1 VVRQFLAACVRRAV
15 EDPKP
20 VVALPQPQVLSSIR
34 GICRDMIPCFA
45 RPAPTELHVPKVV
58 DHDARRRDF
67 IKAAYETITE
77 SGLANTTVRA
87 VARKAGYTTGALVHY
102 FGDKE
107 ELIRLAL
114 DYSGDVV
121 RDRMQAAHRQQ
132 RGRKAL
138 REIILEALPLD
149 KQHSANW
156 RVWLA
161 LWYHSENDANMR
173 REEKRRYR
181 EWTGRLQRVLEESV
195 DDRELPLATD
205 VLLEVQGLIAFIDG
219 LGVQH
224 LMSSRGMSA
233 KRLTTLLDRYLDR
246 LYVSKR

>member
-1 VVRQFLAACVRRAV
+1 
-15 EDPKP
+15 
-20 VVALPQPQVLSSIR
+20 
-34 GICRDMIPCFA
+34 M
-45 RPAPTELHVPKVV
+45 PKVV

-102 FGDKE
+102 FGDKN

-114 DYSGDVV
+114 DYSGEVV
-121 RDRMQAAHRQQ
+121 RDRMVAVHKQQ

-138 REIILEALPLD
+138 REIVVEALPLD
-149 KQHSANW
+149 KQRDANW

-161 LWYHSENDANMR
+161 LWYHSEDNVDMR

-181 EWTGRLQRVLEESV
+181 EWTGRLERALKESV
-195 DDRELPLATD
+195 DDGEILKSID
-205 VLLEVQGLIAFIDG
+205 VRLEVQALIAFIDG

-246 LYVSKR
+246 LYATKR

>member
-1 VVRQFLAACVRRAV
+1 
-15 EDPKP
+15 
-20 VVALPQPQVLSSIR
+20 
-34 GICRDMIPCFA
+34 M
-45 RPAPTELHVPKVV
+45 PKVV

-67 IKAAYETITE
+67 VKAAYETITE

-102 FGDKE
+102 FGDKD

-114 DYSGDVV
+114 DYSGEVV
-121 RDRMQAAHRQQ
+121 RGRMVAAHRQL

-138 REIILEALPLD
+138 REIIIEALPLD
-149 KQHSANW
+149 KSRDANW

-161 LWYHSENDANMR
+161 LWYHAEDNVDMR
-173 REEKRRYR
+173 REERRRYR
-181 EWTGRLQRVLEESV
+181 EWTGRLQ
-195 DDRELPLATD
+195 D
-205 VLLEVQGLIAFIDG
+205 VLKDSVEAGEISRKVDVRMEVQALVAFIDG

-233 KRLTTLLDRYLDR
+233 KRLTTLLDRYLER
-246 LYVSKR
+246 LYAAKC

>member
-1 VVRQFLAACVRRAV
+1 
-15 EDPKP
+15 
-20 VVALPQPQVLSSIR
+20 
-34 GICRDMIPCFA
+34 
-45 RPAPTELHVPKVV
+45 VPKVV

-102 FGDKE
+102 FGDKD

-114 DYSGDVV
+114 DYSGEAV
-121 RDRMQAAHRQQ
+121 RDRMVTAHRQQ

-138 REIILEALPLD
+138 REIVMAALPLE
-149 KQHSANW
+149 KQRDANW

-161 LWYHSENDANMR
+161 LWYHSEDNADMR

-181 EWTGRLQRVLEESV
+181 EWTGRLARVLEESV
-195 DDRELPLATD
+195 SDDEIARTID
-205 VLLEVQGLIAFIDG
+205 VKLEVQALVAFVDG

-224 LMSSRGMSA
+224 LMSSREMSA

-246 LYVSKR
+246 LYAAKQ

>member
-1 VVRQFLAACVRRAV
+1 
-15 EDPKP
+15 
-20 VVALPQPQVLSSIR
+20 
-34 GICRDMIPCFA
+34 
-45 RPAPTELHVPKVV
+45 V

-67 IKAAYETITE
+67 IRAAYETITE

-102 FGDKE
+102 FGDKD

-114 DYSGDVV
+114 DYSGEVV
-121 RDRMQAAHRQQ
+121 RDRMVTAHRQQ

-138 REIILEALPLD
+138 REIVNEALPLD
-149 KQHSANW
+149 KERAANW

-161 LWYHSENDANMR
+161 LWYHSEDNADMR
-173 REEKRRYR
+173 DEEKRRYR
-181 EWTGRLQRVLEESV
+181 EWTHRLERVLDESV
-195 DDRELPLATD
+195 TD
-205 VLLEVQGLIAFIDG
+205 GEIAKAIDVKLEVQALVAFIDG

-233 KRLTTLLDRYLDR
+233 KRLTTLIDRYLDR
-246 LYVSKR
+246 LYATKR